1 MKALTVAVLAGCVLV
16 AGVAYAQQPPVQQ
29 QTPPPAQQTPP
40 PAQQQPPAVPPA
52 AAPQAAPAPAA
63 KFPEG
68 AKYAFINIQRIASE
82 SAEGKSSSS
91 RIEAL
96 RAKKAAELTEKNK
109 MVEALQAKQ
118 RSAVM
123 SESASAQVQKD
134 IDKTQV
140 EIQRMT
146 QDAQAELQDLQNELQ
161 LDFQRKVGPV
171 IEAVAREKGLQLLF
185 SQADS
190 GLVWADAGL
199 DLTAEVI
206 RRMDAAAALAPKP
219 AAPKK

>member
-1 MKALTVAVLAGCVLV
+1 MKAFTVAVLAGCVLV

-29 QTPPPAQQTPP
+29 QTPPPAQQQTPPAAPAVAPQAPP
-40 PAQQQPPAVPPA
+40 PAPPAR
-52 AAPQAAPAPAA
+52 
-63 KFPEG
+63 FPDG

-82 SAEGKSSSS
+82 SSEGKSSSS

-96 RAKKAAELTEKNK
+96 RAKKAADLTEKNK
-109 MVEALQAKQ
+109 TVEALQAKQ

-123 SESASAQVQKD
+123 SEAAAAQVQKD

-140 EIQRMT
+140 DIQRMT

-171 IEAVAREKGLQLLF
+171 IEAVSREKGLQLLF

-206 RRMDAAAALAPKP
+206 RRLDAASAAAQKP
-219 AAPKK
+219 APPKK

>member
-1 MKALTVAVLAGCVLV
+1 MKALTVAVLAGSVLA
-16 AGVAYAQQPPVQQ
+16 AGAAYAQ

-40 PAQQQPPAVPPA
+40 AAPAA
-52 AAPQAAPAPAA
+52 AAPQAAPAPAP

-96 RAKKAAELTEKNK
+96 RAKKAAELAEKNK
-109 MVEALQAKQ
+109 AVEGLQAKQ

-123 SESASAQVQKD
+123 SEAAAAQVQKD

-171 IEAVAREKGLQLLF
+171 IEAVSREKGLQLLF

-190 GLVWADAGL
+190 GLVWADSGL

-206 RRMDAAAALAPKP
+206 RRLDAASAATKA

>member
-1 MKALTVAVLAGCVLV
+1 MKALTVAVLAGSVLA
-16 AGVAYAQQPPVQQ
+16 AGAAYAQ

-40 PAQQQPPAVPPA
+40 PAQQTPPAAPAA
-52 AAPQAAPAPAA
+52 AAPQAAPAPAP

-82 SAEGKSSSS
+82 SAEGKASSS

-96 RAKKAAELTEKNK
+96 RAKKAAELAEKNK
-109 MVEALQAKQ
+109 AVEGLQAKQ

-123 SESASAQVQKD
+123 SEAAAAQVQKD

-171 IEAVAREKGLQLLF
+171 IEAVSREKGLQLLF

-190 GLVWADAGL
+190 GLVWADSGL

-206 RRMDAAAALAPKP
+206 RRLDAASAATKA

>member
-1 MKALTVAVLAGCVLV
+1 MKAFTVAVLAGCVLV
-16 AGVAYAQQPPVQQ
+16 AGAAYAQQTPPPVQ

-40 PAQQQPPAVPPA
+40 AAPA
-52 AAPQAAPAPAA
+52 AAPQAAPAPAP

-68 AKYAFINIQRIASE
+68 AKYAFINIQRIPSE
-82 SAEGKSSSS
+82 SSEGKSSSS

-109 MVEALQAKQ
+109 TVETLQAKQ

-123 SESASAQVQKD
+123 SEAAAAQVQKD
-134 IDKTQV
+134 IDRTQV

-146 QDAQAELQDLQNELQ
+146 QDAQAELQELQNELQ

-171 IEAVAREKGLQLLF
+171 IESVAREKGLQLLF

-190 GLVWADAGL
+190 GLVWADSGL
-199 DLTAEVI
+199 DLTADVI
-206 RRMDAAAALAPKP
+206 RRLDAAAAANPKP
-219 AAPKK
+219 AAAPPKK

>member
-1 MKALTVAVLAGCVLV
+1 MKAFTVAALVGCMLV
-16 AGVAYAQQPPVQQ
+16 AGLAYAQQPPVQ

-40 PAQQQPPAVPPA
+40 PAAPA
-52 AAPQAAPAPAA
+52 AQQAPAAPAPPVAA

-68 AKYAFINIQRIASE
+68 AKYAFVNIQRIASE
-82 SAEGKSSSS
+82 SSDGKASSS

-96 RAKKAAELTEKNK
+96 RQRKANELTEKNK

-134 IDKTQV
+134 IDKAQV
-140 EIQRMT
+140 DIQRMT
-146 QDAQAELQDLQNELQ
+146 QDAQGELQDLQNELQ

-171 IEAVAREKGLQLLF
+171 IEQIAREKGLQLLF
-185 SQADS
+185 SQGDS
-190 GLVWADAGL
+190 GLIWADAGL
-199 DLTAEVI
+199 DLTADVI
-206 RRMDAAAALAPKP
+206 RRLDAAAAAAAPPKP
-219 AAPKK
+219 AAIKK

>member
-1 MKALTVAVLAGCVLV
+1 MKALTVAVIVGCVLV

-29 QTPPPAQQTPP
+29 TPPPVQQTPP
-40 PAQQQPPAVPPA
+40 AAPPAV
-52 AAPQAAPAPAA
+52 APQAAPAPAA

-82 SAEGKSSSS
+82 STEGKVSSS

-109 MVEALQAKQ
+109 AVEGLQAKQ

-123 SESASAQVQKD
+123 SEAAAAQVQKD
-134 IDKTQV
+134 IDKAQV
-140 EIQRMT
+140 DIQRMT

-171 IEAVAREKGLQLLF
+171 VEAVAREKGLQLLF
-185 SQADS
+185 SQTDS
-190 GLVWADAGL
+190 GLVWADSGL

-206 RRMDAAAALAPKP
+206 RRLDAASAAAQKP